1 MQLIYNGTDITD
13 DVDIVKCVHRD
24 VSGGRCDLLEI
35 ELENANAWYRWQPQR
50 DDVLIAALNG
60 YDTGAMYLNSVLPEA
75 GRYKILATS
84 IPSAARRRAYASYEN
99 IRLGDLL
106 ASCAAE
112 CGMGS
117 ALYGALD
124 DCTYTYLERNNESA
138 PAFISRILG
147 MEGAILKTIN
157 GKMVGIG
164 IEYAQDLAATQT
176 IAIQADQTVARYLR
190 REEKKLAGITLCT
203 PYATGTAQDSS
214 ASWGLT
220 ETHADYPAT
229 DNAQAGRWARGLLL
243 SRNRLA
249 EELTLEMEFAPSL
262 TAMGRIDIE
271 STTDAAGE
279 WLVEEA
285 EHDLFAGKSTA
296 RLVRCIRTIE

>member
-13 DVDIVKCVHRD
+13 DVDIVKCVHKD
-24 VSGGRCDLLEI
+24 VSGSKCDLLEI
-35 ELENANAWYRWQPQR
+35 ELENAKAWYRWQPQR

-117 ALYGALD
+117 ALYGTLD
-124 DCTYTYLERNNESA
+124 NCTYTYLERNNESA

-157 GKMVGIG
+157 GKMVGIS
-164 IEYAQDLAATQT
+164 IEYAQNLAAAQT
-176 IAIQADQTVARYLR
+176 IAIQADQTGARYLR

-203 PYATGTAQDSS
+203 PYATGTAQDS
-214 ASWGLT
+214 AAGWGLT

-243 SRNRLA
+243 SRNRFA